1 MRGSLAVLAATAVL
15 PWCLVAQ
22 DTTSRPV
29 RRRTTA
35 EDLQLFGQVLNQ
47 IRVNHPD
54 SVDTHELLMAAIQG
68 MISSAD
74 PHSYV
79 IPAVRLSPERETLR
93 RSGKLGWVFINFR
106 FVDGAVVVANAY
118 AGSKAA
124 RQDVLPGDELI
135 AVDGRPLPALSADEV
150 DLILSG
156 QRGTTVELQF
166 ERRRADGSLTRITR
180 VFEREIRE
188 PSSAVSV
195 ATMLDQRTGYVRI
208 TTFAGDKIADDVD
221 RALSQLEKRGMTQ
234 LVLDLRD
241 NGGGS
246 VDEAARVAGAFLPEG
261 MVVYTAT
268 GRKAD
273 VNATMKVKR
282 SFWKESRSYP
292 IIVLVNEGT
301 ASASELVAGALQD
314 HDRALIVGQPSF
326 GKALLMYGLP
336 LSDGSLIMLV
346 VGHVRTPCGRVV
358 QRQYR
363 SVTRRVYYRLA
374 GADRDTAGRP
384 SCKSDK
390 GRTLYGGGGIYPDE
404 ILPRQAEFPLWLRRT
419 LEVGVVLE
427 WLGSYMQRAQL
438 PQSAETFVQQATV
451 PADEIERFVA
461 MAATHAI
468 AVPAD
473 STARGLLK
481 RRLLSAIA
489 YAKWGESG
497 AARMDAALDADLTR
511 VLTLFDRA
519 AGLVR

>member
-1 MRGSLAVLAATAVL
+1 MRGSLASLAAAAAL
-15 PWCLVAQ
+15 PWWLGAQ
-22 DTTSRPV
+22 DTTATPV
-29 RRRTTA
+29 RRRSTA

-54 SVDTHELLMAAIQG
+54 SIDTHELLMAAIQG
-68 MISSAD
+68 MVAAAD

-79 IPAVRLSPERETLR
+79 IPAVRLSPDKEALR
-93 RSGKLGWVFINFR
+93 RSGKLAWVFINFR
-106 FVDGAVVVANAY
+106 FIGGAAVVANAQ

-124 RQDVLPGDELI
+124 RQDILPGDELI
-135 AVDGRPLPALSADEV
+135 AIDGKPLRALSADEV
-150 DLILSG
+150 DLVLSG
-156 QRGTTVELQF
+156 QRGTKVELKF
-166 ERRRADGSLTRITR
+166 ERRRADGSLTQITR
-180 VFEREIRE
+180 VLEREIIE

-195 ATMLDQRTGYVRI
+195 STMLNERTGYVRI
-208 TTFAGDKIADDVD
+208 TTFAGEKIADDVNA
-221 RALSQLEKRGMTQ
+221 ALSELEKRGMTQ

-246 VDEAARVAGAFLPEG
+246 VEEAARVAGAFLPTG
-261 MVVYTAT
+261 TLVYTAT

-273 VNATMKVKR
+273 VSAAVKVKR
-282 SFWKESRSYP
+282 SFWSRARSYP
-292 IIVLVNEGT
+292 MIVLVNEGT

-363 SVTRRVYYRLA
+363 TVTRRDYYRLA
-374 GADRDTAGRP
+374 GAERDTAGRP

-404 ILPRQAEFPLWLRRT
+404 VLTRPAEPPLWLRRA
-419 LEVGVVLE
+419 LEDGVIVE

-438 PQSAETFVQQATV
+438 PETAEAFTRQATITPEEV
-451 PADEIERFVA
+451 DRFVA
-461 MAATHAI
+461 MAAAHAI
-468 AVPAD
+468 VVPAD
-473 STARGLLK
+473 SAARSLLQ

-489 YAKWGESG
+489 YAKWGEAG
-497 AARMDAALDADLTR
+497 AARIDAALDADLTK
-511 VLTLFDRA
+511 VLPLFDRA
-519 AGLVR
+519 SALMR